1 MMPDKGETNAAV
13 SGAKQCDCSFNT
25 SAQHRPNTTLSAAA
39 SLRSL
44 GEPEPGGESPGL
56 LSL

>member
-1 MMPDKGETNAAV
+1 MMPDEEETNAAM
-13 SGAKQCDCSFNT
+13 SGAKQHDRFFNT
-25 SAQHRPNTTLSAAA
+25 SAQHRPNTTLSATA